1 MFALQ
6 LGSLQSSNFV
16 MVSAA
21 AVVVILFL
29 LVIALALRRRRRK
42 LTKSFIASEKFSE
55 KKKST
60 GLTSSKGTYR
70 GDAYAEI
77 SATGKFLEKRG
88 AEFKVRSPQTTTIVK
103 GNINVPTV
111 NASQSQADN
120 LHNELFHLSQNFA
133 LILDETVMD
142 EETTT
147 AKIYEVKKNLDSN
160 VALSPILATCID
172 IARSLNRA
180 SDAIWIE
187 RESFGA
193 PEWRDSA
200 IVDVTDSL
208 IFPDYRLIDAKMYLN
223 YKKEGESHPTIEEY
237 NVPVFESRP
246 VYLIENAVLDA
257 QSENADYIEFN
268 APTPLQ
274 CSSMASLGEFVPMA
288 VDVRDYE
295 IILKE
300 IKRCIYDF
308 ITSVE

>member
-16 MVSAA
+16 IVFVA

-29 LVIALALRRRRRK
+29 LAIASALRRRRRK
-42 LTKSFIASEKFSE
+42 LTKSFVTGEKFSE
-55 KKKST
+55 KKKS
-60 GLTSSKGTYR
+60 SAGTYR
-70 GDAYAEI
+70 GDTYAEI
-77 SATGKFLEKRG
+77 SATGKFIEKR
-88 AEFKVRSPQTTTIVK
+88 ATEFKVRSPQTTTMVK

-120 LHNELFHLSQNFA
+120 LHNELFHLSPNFA
-133 LILDETVMD
+133 LILNETVMD

-147 AKIYEVKKNLDSN
+147 AKIYELKKNLDSD
-160 VALSPILATCID
+160 VALSPILASCID
-172 IARSLNRA
+172 IARSLNRE
-180 SDAIWIE
+180 SDAIWME

-193 PEWRDSA
+193 PEWRNSA

-223 YKKEGESHPTIEEY
+223 YKKEGDSYPTIEEY

-246 VYLIENAVLDA
+246 VYLVENAVLDA

-288 VDVRDYE
+288 INVRDYE

-300 IKRCIYDF
+300 IKRRIYDF
-308 ITSVE
+308 ITLIE

>member
-16 MVSAA
+16 IVFAA
-21 AVVVILFL
+21 AVVIILFL
-29 LVIALALRRRRRK
+29 LAIAFALRRRRRK
-42 LTKSFIASEKFSE
+42 LTKSFVTGEKFSE
-55 KKKST
+55 KKR
-60 GLTSSKGTYR
+60 SSAGTYR
-70 GDAYAEI
+70 GGTYAEI
-77 SATGKFLEKRG
+77 PATGKFIEKWG
-88 AEFKVRSPQTTTIVK
+88 TEFKVKSPQTTTMVK

-120 LHNELFHLSQNFA
+120 LHNELFHLSPNFA
-133 LILDETVMD
+133 LILNETVMD

-147 AKIYEVKKNLDSN
+147 AKIYELKKNLGSD
-160 VALSPILATCID
+160 VALSPILASCID
-172 IARSLNRA
+172 IARSLNRE
-180 SDAIWIE
+180 SDAIWME

-193 PEWRDSA
+193 PEWRNSA
-200 IVDVTDSL
+200 IVDVTDSF

-223 YKKEGESHPTIEEY
+223 YKKEGESYPTIEEY

-246 VYLIENAVLDA
+246 VYLLENAVLDA

-288 VDVRDYE
+288 INVRDYE

-300 IKRCIYDF
+300 IKRRIYDF
-308 ITSVE
+308 ITLIE

>member
-16 MVSAA
+16 IVFVA

-29 LVIALALRRRRRK
+29 LAIAFALRRRRRK
-42 LTKSFIASEKFSE
+42 LTKSFITGEKFSE

-60 GLTSSKGTYR
+60 GVTSSRGTYR

-77 SATGKFLEKRG
+77 SATGKFIEKPG
-88 AEFKVRSPQTTTIVK
+88 TEFKVRSPQTTTIVK

-111 NASQSQADN
+111 NANQSQADN
-120 LHNELFHLSQNFA
+120 LHNELFHLSPNFA
-133 LILDETVMD
+133 LTLNETVMD
-142 EETTT
+142 EEATT
-147 AKIYEVKKNLDSN
+147 AKIYEVKKNLDSD
-160 VALSPILATCID
+160 VALSSILASCID
-172 IARSLNRA
+172 IARSLNRE
-180 SDAIWIE
+180 SDAIWME

-193 PEWRDSA
+193 PEWRNSA

-208 IFPDYRLIDAKMYLN
+208 IFPDYRLIDAEMYLN

-237 NVPVFESRP
+237 YVPVFESRP
-246 VYLIENAVLDA
+246 VYLVENAVLDA

-274 CSSMASLGEFVPMA
+274 WSSMASLGEFVPMA
-288 VDVRDYE
+288 IDVRDYE

-300 IKRCIYDF
+300 IKRRIYDF
-308 ITSVE
+308 ITLIE